1 MNTHLQYS
9 GLMYVLYIAILFFS
23 KKKVN
28 SAENRIF
35 AGMLIHTIL
44 VLIVDIASREFA
56 LTYPITAFTEYFFK
70 INVCLLVGYPMIF
83 SYYVLYI
90 TSKDYIELVDVKDHP
105 NREYLKKTTIGLLII
120 LFITWIIIMCLPI
133 NLHVNG
139 DKFTQTGIAMYFGYL
154 DGAICCISWIIMI
167 HKNKAQRKN
176 KKFIPIYIYIAL
188 CVLAVVLQFLIPEI
202 CFISVSIGFMTVLI
216 YHTLEN
222 PDVHLIKKLNQ
233 AKAEAEDANKAKTD
247 FLSSMSHEIRTPLNA
262 IVGFG
267 QALAKED
274 ISGSAKEE
282 VQDILMASNTLLD
295 IVNGILDISKIEA
308 NKIEIVNGEYNTKK
322 TLNEVISLINARIGS
337 KPIDFKILIDEN
349 LPAVLYGDNMRVKQ
363 IMINLLTNAVKY
375 TSEGRIIFQVRA
387 TNDKD
392 ICKLEVQVADTGMG
406 MTEEDVQKLF
416 TKFQRFDMD
425 KNVNVEGT
433 GLGMAITKG
442 LVELMNGDIK
452 VKSKYGEG
460 TTFIVTFEQKIVSK
474 VLEETKEIEEESQ
487 TKTFDASGQKVLVVD
502 DNKINLKVAE
512 RLLREYNLTI
522 ELVNSGSECID
533 KILDGNKYDMIF
545 MDIMMPKMSGIETLE
560 NLKNIV
566 GFNMPVVALT
576 ADVISGMEE
585 KYISKGFDDCLAKPI
600 VEEELYHMLKRF
612 LKENKDGKN
621 STQQVEVQEQNTSIV
636 ETPVVEQPAIE
647 TPVVPKT
654 TEVVEQPVAQP
665 APVVES
671 APAVEIVS
679 PELTGVDLLKANKVN
694 VDAGLELLK
703 DMEMYDMTLEEFFN
717 ELQNKLTDLEN
728 YKNEGNMDDYAILA
742 HALKTEARY
751 VGCAELGDIA
761 YEHELAGKDKNQDL
775 VNEKFAEL
783 KGEANRVYKVVE
795 KYFNK

>member
-1 MNTHLQYS
+1 
-9 GLMYVLYIAILFFS
+9 
-23 KKKVN
+23 
-28 SAENRIF
+28 
-35 AGMLIHTIL
+35 
-44 VLIVDIASREFA
+44 
-56 LTYPITAFTEYFFK
+56 
-70 INVCLLVGYPMIF
+70 
-83 SYYVLYI
+83 
-90 TSKDYIELVDVKDHP
+90 
-105 NREYLKKTTIGLLII
+105 
-120 LFITWIIIMCLPI
+120 
-133 NLHVNG
+133 
-139 DKFTQTGIAMYFGYL
+139 
-154 DGAICCISWIIMI
+154 
-167 HKNKAQRKN
+167 
-176 KKFIPIYIYIAL
+176 
-188 CVLAVVLQFLIPEI
+188 
-202 CFISVSIGFMTVLI
+202 
-216 YHTLEN
+216 
-222 PDVHLIKKLNQ
+222 
-233 AKAEAEDANKAKTD
+233 
-247 FLSSMSHEIRTPLNA
+247 
-262 IVGFG
+262 
-267 QALAKED
+267 
-274 ISGSAKEE
+274 
-282 VQDILMASNTLLD
+282 
-295 IVNGILDISKIEA
+295 
-308 NKIEIVNGEYNTKK
+308 
-322 TLNEVISLINARIGS
+322 
-337 KPIDFKILIDEN
+337 
-349 LPAVLYGDNMRVKQ
+349 MRVKQ

-387 TNDKD
+387 TNEKD

-460 TTFIVTFEQKIVSK
+460 TTFIVTFEQKIVAK
-474 VLEETKEIEEESQ
+474 VLEETEEVEEESQ
-487 TKTFDASGQKVLVVD
+487 SKTFDASGQRVLVVD

-533 KILDGNKYDMIF
+533 RILDGEKYDMIF

-600 VEEELYHMLKRF
+600 VEDELYHMLKKF
-612 LKENKDGKN
+612 LKENKDANK
-621 STQQVEVQEQNTSIV
+621 SMQQVEVQEEKTNIV
-636 ETPVVEQPAIE
+636 ETPVVSTPIIETPTVEKTVVE
-647 TPVVPKT
+647 TPVVPET
-654 TEVVEQPVAQP
+654 PEVVEQPTT
-665 APVVES
+665 EETTS
-671 APAVEIVS
+671 TVEIIS
-679 PELTGVDLLKANKVN
+679 PELTGADLLKANKVD

-761 YEHELAGKDKNQDL
+761 YEHELAGKDKNQNL

-783 KGEANRVYKVVE
+783 KVEANRVYKVVE

>member
-1 MNTHLQYS
+1 M
-9 GLMYVLYIAILFFS
+9 
-23 KKKVN
+23 
-28 SAENRIF
+28 E
-35 AGMLIHTIL
+35 
-44 VLIVDIASREFA
+44 E
-56 LTYPITAFTEYFFK
+56 
-70 INVCLLVGYPMIF
+70 
-83 SYYVLYI
+83 
-90 TSKDYIELVDVKDHP
+90 
-105 NREYLKKTTIGLLII
+105 
-120 LFITWIIIMCLPI
+120 
-133 NLHVNG
+133 
-139 DKFTQTGIAMYFGYL
+139 KFG
-154 DGAICCISWIIMI
+154 
-167 HKNKAQRKN
+167 
-176 KKFIPIYIYIAL
+176 
-188 CVLAVVLQFLIPEI
+188 
-202 CFISVSIGFMTVLI
+202 
-216 YHTLEN
+216 
-222 PDVHLIKKLNQ
+222 
-233 AKAEAEDANKAKTD
+233 
-247 FLSSMSHEIRTPLNA
+247 
-262 IVGFG
+262 
-267 QALAKED
+267 
-274 ISGSAKEE
+274 
-282 VQDILMASNTLLD
+282 
-295 IVNGILDISKIEA
+295 
-308 NKIEIVNGEYNTKK
+308 
-322 TLNEVISLINARIGS
+322 
-337 KPIDFKILIDEN
+337 
-349 LPAVLYGDNMRVKQ
+349 
-363 IMINLLTNAVKY
+363 
-375 TSEGRIIFQVRA
+375 
-387 TNDKD
+387 
-392 ICKLEVQVADTGMG
+392 
-406 MTEEDVQKLF
+406 
-416 TKFQRFDMD
+416 
-425 KNVNVEGT
+425 
-433 GLGMAITKG
+433 
-442 LVELMNGDIK
+442 
-452 VKSKYGEG
+452 
-460 TTFIVTFEQKIVSK
+460 
-474 VLEETKEIEEESQ
+474 
-487 TKTFDASGQKVLVVD
+487 KVLVVD